1 MALRILLTAMVV
13 SLSLPLPSVDSCR
26 LLVDE
31 MNQELASVLDDVR
44 DEWSPRNMKPLEI
57 ALSEELAKIGDLP
70 KTDSVVTEDSFSR
83 ILDEFAIEA
92 LQPEI
97 EEAANH
103 ARTIPLEHA
112 NHPLPPAEEA
122 IDALPSALE
131 LIRSVSEERDAVSVV
146 SDSPLWNEI
155 VSDRLMESVE
165 MVFVV
170 EMVQPVNSGDIGP
183 WQWLEQDAAE
193 QSRTSERI
201 DETLKESR
209 ETAHAADSI
218 SEEWDRVIRL
228 VAVAD
233 TMPEIEFPAP
243 IEPAQAKTR
252 DDRKNVTIQDA
263 FRKTA
268 EAIALWSKVMTRA
281 F

>member
-31 MNQELASVLDDVR
+31 MNQELATVLDDVR
-44 DEWSPRNMKPLEI
+44 DEWSPRNLKPLEI
-57 ALSEELAKIGDLP
+57 ALSEELAKIGDLS
-70 KTDSVVTEDSFSR
+70 TMDSGVTEESFTR

-92 LQPEI
+92 LRPEI
-97 EEAANH
+97 EQAANH
-103 ARTIPLEHA
+103 ARTIPLEQVNHA
-112 NHPLPPAEEA
+112 LPPAVEA

-146 SDSPLWNEI
+146 SESRLWNEI
-155 VSDRLMESVE
+155 VSDRLTESVE
-165 MVFVV
+165 MEFVV
-170 EMVQPVNSGDIGP
+170 RMVHPVVSSDIGP
-183 WQWLEQDAAE
+183 WQWLDEDTAE

-201 DETLKESR
+201 AETLQESKV
-209 ETAHAADSI
+209 TAHAADSI

-228 VAVAD
+228 VAVAES
-233 TMPEIEFPAP
+233 MPEIEFLAP
-243 IEPAQAKTR
+243 IEPAQAATR
-252 DDRKNVTIQDA
+252 DDTKNVTIQDA

>member
-1 MALRILLTAMVV
+1 MVV

-26 LLVDE
+26 LLVNQ
-31 MNQELASVLDDVR
+31 MNQELATVLDDVR
-44 DEWSPRNMKPLEI
+44 DEWSPRNLKPSEI

-70 KTDSVVTEDSFSR
+70 TTDSGVTEESFSR

-92 LQPEI
+92 LRPAI

-103 ARTIPLEHA
+103 ARTIPVEQA
-112 NHPLPPAEEA
+112 NHPLPPAVEA

-131 LIRSVSEERDAVSVV
+131 LIRAVSQERDAVSVV

-155 VSDRLMESVE
+155 VSDRLTEQAEVE
-165 MVFVV
+165 FVV
-170 EMVQPVNSGDIGP
+170 EMVQPVHSDDIGP
-183 WQWLEQDAAE
+183 WQWLEEEIAE
-193 QSRTSERI
+193 KSRTSDRF
-201 DETLKESR
+201 DETLKDSR
-209 ETAHAADSI
+209 ATAHAADSI

-228 VAVAD
+228 VDIAD
-233 TMPEIEFPAP
+233 AMTEIEFPAP
-243 IEPAQAKTR
+243 IEPAQATPI
-252 DDRKNVTIQDA
+252 DDTKKVTIQDA